1 MLPRPVASQS
11 SAPTTSGS
19 GKLGQW
25 KLDQCRLDQRA
36 LDQRIQVR
44 EGERKSCGA
53 DNPHRHRIVL
63 KIDHQLQELLHLPHL
78 LLCRAC
84 RGDA

>member
-1 MLPRPVASQS
+1 M
-11 SAPTTSGS
+11 
-19 GKLGQW
+19 GQW